1 MFYQTTRLQ
10 YSNPCGKHQCI
21 KTNFRRCIYLIYFVG
36 IDISK
41 YKHDFCIISNAG
53 DLIVENSSFQ
63 NNKIGFQSLLEQLK
77 PYNKSDIRIAF
88 EATGHYSL
96 NLELFLVNNGFSFI
110 KVNPLIIHQFL
121 KTRSLRRTKTDKADS
136 ITIANYLMSV
146 PYKPNSDLLY
156 HIFTLKSLCRAR
168 ENLIKERSKFAVL
181 LTNELDKSFPEIKPF
196 FNDKISTT
204 LLYILE
210 NYSNVENIATMND
223 YESIRKLSHGKFTYA
238 RFAQLKELAKNS
250 VGFHDENTDLLIS
263 TYVSIYNDFNNKID
277 PIEKQ
282 ISTIIKVL
290 NPKMLTIPGIGEV
303 SAATILSEYG
313 DIKNFSNP
321 NKMLAFA
328 GLDPSISQSGTLESN
343 GKMVKHGS
351 GHLRYAIMNSAMSIL
366 RYSPEFYD
374 YYLKK
379 RSQGKCHRVALSH
392 VCKKLIRVIYS
403 LEKNDID
410 FNPSLLN

>member
-1 MFYQTTRLQ
+1 M
-10 YSNPCGKHQCI
+10 
-21 KTNFRRCIYLIYFVG
+21 IYYVG

-53 DLIVENSSFQ
+53 ELIVENSSFQ
-63 NNKIGFQSLLEQLK
+63 NNKIGFQSFLDQLK

-96 NLELFLVNNGFSFI
+96 NLELFLTNNGYTYI
-110 KVNPLIIHQFL
+110 KTNPLIIHQFL
-121 KTRSLRRTKTDKADS
+121 KARSLRRTKTDKADS
-136 ITIANYLMSV
+136 ITIAKYLMSV
-146 PYKPNSDLLY
+146 HYQPNSDLLY
-156 HIFTLKSLCRAR
+156 TIFTLKSLCRAR

-181 LTNELDKSFPEIKPF
+181 LTNELDKSFPELKPF
-196 FNDKISTT
+196 FNNMISST

-210 NYSNVENIATMND
+210 KYTNTKHIAAMKD
-223 YESIRKLSHGKFTYA
+223 YESIRKVSHGKFTYA
-238 RFAQLKELAKNS
+238 KFAKLKELAKNS
-250 VGFHDENTDLLIS
+250 VGFHNENTDLLIS

-277 PIEKQ
+277 PIENQ

-290 NPKMLTIPGIGEV
+290 NPRMLTIPGIGEI
-303 SAATILSEYG
+303 SAASILSEYG

-328 GLDPSISQSGTLESN
+328 GLDPSINQSDTLESN

-351 GHLRYAIMNSAMSIL
+351 GHLRYAIMNSAMAIL
-366 RYSPEFYD
+366 RFSPEFYD

-379 RSQGKCHRVALSH
+379 RSEGKCHRVALSH
-392 VCKKLIRVIYS
+392 VCKKLIRVIYT
-403 LEKNDID
+403 LEKNNID
-410 FNPSLLN
+410 FDPSLLK

>member
-1 MFYQTTRLQ
+1 M
-10 YSNPCGKHQCI
+10 
-21 KTNFRRCIYLIYFVG
+21 
-36 IDISK
+36 SK

-53 DLIVENSSFQ
+53 ELIVENFSFQ
-63 NNKIGFQSLLEQLK
+63 NNKIGFQTFLDQLK

-96 NLELFLVNNGFSFI
+96 NLELFLVNNGFSFM

-136 ITIANYLMSV
+136 ITIAKYLMSV

-156 HIFTLKSLCRAR
+156 TIFTLKSLCRAR

-196 FNDKISTT
+196 FNNMISTT

-210 NYSNVENIATMND
+210 KYTNTKHIAAMKD
-223 YESIRKLSHGKFTYA
+223 YESLRKLSHGKFTYA

-250 VGFHDENTDLLIS
+250 VGFHNENTDLLIS

-282 ISTIIKVL
+282 ISTIINVL
-290 NPKMLTIPGIGEV
+290 NPRMLTIPGIGEI

-328 GLDPSISQSGTLESN
+328 GLDPSINQSGTLESN

-351 GHLRYAIMNSAMSIL
+351 GHLRYAVMNSALSIL
-366 RYSPEFYD
+366 RFSPEFYD

-379 RSQGKCHRVALSH
+379 RSEGKCHRVALSH

-403 LEKNDID
+403 LEKNNID
-410 FNPSLLN
+410 FNPSLLK